1 MMSQSSYPSMSPTP
15 GFYGNFMHHGS
26 MPPPQLPPLSSLDF
40 PWQSMMPPPGPS
52 HYDPRLASSSTDHSF
67 INTQLASTSSATA
80 TRGDSRRGRQRSTS
94 NEQLRTSTSPE
105 GEQTEADRSA
115 ISDEKRRRNTAASGE
130 PALKYTLTIGLMML
144 CPTSTLSRQEEEQ
157 DDHS

>member
-52 HYDPRLASSSTDHSF
+52 HYDPRLPSSSTDHSF
-67 INTQLASTSSATA
+67 INSQLGSTSSAAA

-94 NEQLRTSTSPE
+94 NVQLRTSTSPE
-105 GEQTEADRSA
+105 GEQTETDRLA
-115 ISDEKRRRNTAASGE
+115 ISDEKRRRNTAASGKT
-130 PALKYTLTIGLMML
+130 ALKYTLTIELMML
-144 CPTSTLSRQEEEQ
+144 YPTSTLSRQEEAQ